1 MKKLDA
7 VIVGARCAGA
17 ATALLLARA
26 GARVLLV
33 DKDAYG
39 TDMLSTH
46 ALMRGAVL
54 QLRRWGVLPA
64 IVAAGTPPVHSTTFS
79 YSRQD
84 VTVAIEPRFGVEAL
98 YAPRRRLLDRVLVD
112 AAVASGVEVQYGVRI
127 EDLITDDQG
136 RVRGVVTAE
145 GRSARRLEADTVIG
159 ADGRYSTIARKL
171 SAPTIVA
178 GRHHTAVLYTYWRQR
193 LITDSYYWRFTPHGN
208 VGAIPTNDQ
217 STCVFVAVAPDRFTA
232 EMQGDPLAAYRRWLR
247 DAAPAIDAQ
256 LDEAT
261 RTEPVR
267 GFGGLAGFIK
277 TSTGPGWALVG
288 DAAYFKDPLTA
299 HGITDALR
307 DAELLARAIL
317 KGTEDALSEYGA
329 TRLDLSQRLFELTDE
344 IASLS
349 WTDDHVQQLHRAF
362 SAEMAREVRTLA
374 ALEPLPCL
382 SPSVNA
388 HHEA

>member
-1 MKKLDA
+1 MKRFDA

-39 TDMLSTH
+39 TDTLSTH

-54 QLRRWGVLPA
+54 QLHRWGVLPA
-64 IVAAGTPPVHSTTFS
+64 VVAAATPPVHSTIFS
-79 YSRQD
+79 YSSHD
-84 VTVAIEPRFGVEAL
+84 VTVGIEPRYGVEAL

-112 AAVASGVEVQYGVRI
+112 AAVASGVEVQYGVRV
-127 EDLITDDQG
+127 EDLITDEQG
-136 RVRGVVTAE
+136 RVRGVITAR
-145 GRSARRLEADTVIG
+145 GTSARRLEADTVIG
-159 ADGRYSTIARKL
+159 ADGLYSTIARRL
-171 SAPTIVA
+171 PAPTLVA
-178 GRHHTAVLYTYWRQR
+178 GRHHTAVLYAYWQQR
-193 LITDSYYWRFTPHGN
+193 LITDSYYWRFTPQGN

-217 STCVFVAVAPDRFTA
+217 TTCVFIAVSPDRFTA
-232 EMQGDPLAAYRRWLR
+232 EMRGDPLTTYRRWLR
-247 DAAPAIDAQ
+247 GAAPAIDAQ
-256 LDEAT
+256 LDDAT

-267 GFGGLAGFIK
+267 GFGGHAGFIK
-277 TSTGPGWALVG
+277 ASTGPGWALVG

-307 DAELLARAIL
+307 DAELLARAIV
-317 KGTEDALSEYGA
+317 KGTDAALSEYDT

-349 WTDDHVQQLHRAF
+349 WTEDHVQQLHRAF

-382 SPSVNA
+382 SPSVSA
-388 HHEA
+388 RHEA